1 MSVSRES
8 YLAISRCHAI
18 IMRSG
23 NNPELVK
30 QLEAWLDDNLDNIED
45 EAQEPEHISAI
56 LERCV
61 SNLTGGHTEG
71 SAASGR

>member
-1 MSVSRES
+1 MVSRVS
-8 YLAISRCHAI
+8 YLALSRCHAI

-23 NNPELVK
+23 SNPELVK
-30 QLEAWLDDNLDNIED
+30 QLEAWLDDNLDNIE
-45 EAQEPEHISAI
+45 EETQEPEHISTI

-61 SNLTGGHTEG
+61 SDLVGGHTEG